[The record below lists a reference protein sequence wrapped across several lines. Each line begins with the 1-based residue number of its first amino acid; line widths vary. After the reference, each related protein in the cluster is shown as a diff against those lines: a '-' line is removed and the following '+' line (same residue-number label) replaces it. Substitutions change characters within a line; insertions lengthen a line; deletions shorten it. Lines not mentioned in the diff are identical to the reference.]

1 MKTIS
6 YKGSI
11 YVKVKSTAGYKGE
24 RVPVSPKGPEPD
36 PKLKAAPFAKP
47 GNHAPVAPVRKSVP
61 STLVPGKKTK
71 K

>member
-6 YKGSI
+6 FKGPY
-11 YVKVKSTAGYKGE
+11 YVEVPAGYKGE
-24 RVPVSPKGPEPD
+24 KVPTAPKGPVPD

-47 GNHAPVAPVRKSVP
+47 GNHAPVAPVQKSVP
-61 STLVPGKKTK
+61 STLVPGKKGK